1 MAQHGR
7 HRAPGRH
14 VRPKGLDVRALAAY
28 AVVAVLV
35 AAGFVVRPHSVS
47 AHSATAAIDAKALA
61 KTATSEAAILPRGI
75 TTSTVTQTTELKPAK
90 KATLDAD
97 IAKGMEFIMNPGVA
111 GKQRVTYQLVF
122 VDGKQVARKV
132 LASKV
137 LKKATDAV
145 VIRGIGDPKNV
156 KVALASAARGTGD
169 PAGNKNFAALYIQ
182 NTYGWGNDEFG
193 CLSTLWTRESHWRHQ
208 ARNRSSGAYGI
219 AQALPG
225 RKMSKAGSDW
235 RTNPVTQIKWGASY
249 IEGRYGSPCKALK
262 HSYSHGWY

>member
-14 VRPKGLDVRALAAY
+14 VRPKALDIRALAAY

-35 AAGFVVRPHSVS
+35 AAGFVARPHSAS
-47 AHSATAAIDAKALA
+47 AHSTATVVDAQALA
-61 KTATSEAAILPRGI
+61 KTTAVEAKLLPAGI
-75 TTSTVTQTTELKPAK
+75 STTTVTATAVLAPTK

-97 IAKGMEFIMNPGVA
+97 IAKGMEFVMEPGVA

-122 VDGKQVARKV
+122 IDGKQVARKI
-132 LASKV
+132 LNRKV
-137 LKKATDAV
+137 LKKAQDAV

-169 PAGNKNFAALYIQ
+169 PDGNKNYAALYIQ

-225 RKMSKAGSDW
+225 RKMSKVAPDW

-249 IEGRYGSPCKALK
+249 IEGRYGTPCNALK

>member
-14 VRPKGLDVRALAAY
+14 VRPKVLDGRALAAY

-35 AAGFVVRPHSVS
+35 TAGYSAHPHSTTGHV
-47 AHSATAAIDAKALA
+47 TTTEIDAQALA
-61 KTATSEAAILPRGI
+61 TTTQVEAKLVPAGISTATFTATSVLPP
-75 TTSTVTQTTELKPAK
+75 TK
-90 KATLDAD
+90 KTTLDAD
-97 IAKGMEFIMNPGVA
+97 IAKGTEFVMEPGVA

-122 VDGKQVARKV
+122 IDGKQVARKV
-132 LASKV
+132 LSRKV
-137 LKKATDAV
+137 LKKAKNAV

-156 KVALASAARGTGD
+156 KVALASAARSTGK
-169 PAGNKNFAALYIQ
+169 PSGNKNYAALYIQ
-182 NTYGWGNDEFG
+182 NTYGWGNKEFS

-208 ARNRSSGAYGI
+208 ARNRSTGAYGI

-225 RKMSKAGSDW
+225 RKMSKMGADW

-249 IEGRYGSPCKALK
+249 IEGRYGTPCKALQ

>member
-14 VRPKGLDVRALAAY
+14 IRPKALDVRALAAY
-28 AVVAVLV
+28 AVVAILV
-35 AAGFVVRPHSVS
+35 AAGFVARP
-47 AHSATAAIDAKALA
+47 HSATAQAAPSTIDAAALSSTA
-61 KTATSEAAILPRGI
+61 SSDSAVVPTRLSTAT
-75 TTSTVTQTTELKPAK
+75 VTATIVLAPTK

-97 IAKGMEFIMNPGVA
+97 IAKGMEFVMEPGTA
-111 GKQRVTYQLVF
+111 GKQRVTYQVVF
-122 VDGKQVARKV
+122 VDGKKVARKV
-132 LASKV
+132 VASKV
-137 LKKATDAV
+137 LKKAKDAI

-182 NTYGWGNDEFG
+182 NTYGWGNDQFG
-193 CLSTLWTRESHWRHQ
+193 CLSKLWTRESHWRHQ

-249 IEGRYGSPCKALK
+249 IEGRYGTPCQALD

>member
-14 VRPKGLDVRALAAY
+14 VRPKALDVRALAAY

-35 AAGFVVRPHSVS
+35 TAGFVARPHSVA
-47 AHSATAAIDAKALA
+47 AHSVPAVIDAKALA
-61 KTATSEAAILPRGI
+61 TSAASEAAMIPAGL
-75 TTSTVTQTTELKPAK
+75 TTATVSETTVLAPTK

-97 IAKGMEFIMNPGVA
+97 IAQGMEFVMNPGVE

-122 VDGKQVARKV
+122 LDGKQVARKV
-132 LASKV
+132 LVRKV

-156 KVALASAARGTGD
+156 KVALASAARDTGD
-169 PAGNKNFAALYIQ
+169 PAGNKNFAALYVQ
-182 NTYGWGNDEFG
+182 NTYGWGNDQFV

-225 RKMSKAGSDW
+225 RKMSKVGSDW

-262 HSYSHGWY
+262 HSYTHGWY